1 MPQTGLQRQ
10 AVAATT
16 VYETISCSGCYKRC
30 GVCKLVARKTPH
42 VKLILKGFKRAQ
54 LLLFAFAFALAAF
67 RARVD
72 PTKFLM
78 EVQHARHQFHKI
90 CHNFTI
96 FNVQCPDE
104 FANYRILVDVKRGCG
119 KVMKHVKLYE
129 CWNRSRHVPAHRL
142 HRSPYS
148 CRCRL
153 YYIYWRLLA

>member
-1 MPQTGLQRQ
+1 LPQTGLQRQ

-16 VYETISCSGCYKRC
+16 VYETISCSGCYKRF
-30 GVCKLVARKTPH
+30 GVFKLVARKTPLG
-42 VKLILKGFKRAQ
+42 VWSQCQAYLKRAQ

-104 FANYRILVDVKRGCG
+104 FANYRIDVKGGCG
-119 KVMKHVKLYE
+119 KVWKSDETCETVRMLE
-129 CWNRSRHVPAHRL
+129 HR
-142 HRSPYS
+142 
-148 CRCRL
+148 
-153 YYIYWRLLA
+153 